1 MADWAGGRA
10 HGVVKPRRHETES
23 GFFFITREAGKAEFF
38 RERGARKPRLT
49 GHTPASK
56 HFRWNI
62 PLLVSCPFFAY
73 IEQKTLK

>member
-23 GFFFITREAGKAEFF
+23 GFFLLRERRARQSFL
-38 RERGARKPRLT
+38 ERGARKPRLT
-49 GHTPASK
+49 GQTPASK